1 MKRELRLLIVDD
13 NAATRYALRRRMERH
28 DFIVSEAGTGTEGL
42 ELIAAQLPDALILDV
57 NLPDMSGFDI
67 VRLLRADPRTAL
79 LPVVHVSAASIHT
92 SDIVTGLEAGADA
105 YLVHPVDPDVLLA
118 TLRTLLRVRDT
129 EHALRESEARFREI
143 FVNIS
148 APIAVMDA
156 QLKVHEC
163 NHAFAQLI
171 QQSTSTK
178 GASQLRPDQPH
189 LAPQTLEGSL
199 LEGQEDVIQE
209 LRAGLL
215 AGERWKGTLRMLVR
229 GEVRETEWQISP
241 YRTPLLSLVF
251 IEDVTEHRRR
261 EQSHLKQL
269 DSVNT
274 QLAHEVAERA
284 RTEAQLLQVQ
294 KMDAIGKLTGGI
306 AHDFNN
312 LLTGIITGIELIKK
326 RTEENRPDKIL
337 RYAEAALASASSA
350 AALTHRLLAFARQQ
364 PLDARPIDIN
374 KHIRSLEDLLRR
386 TIGKRIALSLEL
398 TSQSAIALVDSSQ
411 LESALL
417 NLVINARDA
426 LPAGGSIRVT
436 TFAAHSKGD
445 SRLADG
451 PYLALSVKD
460 DGIGI
465 EHNVIDK
472 VFDPFFTTK
481 PLGEGTGLGL
491 STIYGF
497 ARQSGGD
504 VLIRSVAGHG
514 TEVTLMFP
522 AGIDTVPVDAPP
534 SPPPRLGAGQHIL
547 IVEDTASVRMF
558 VNELLSDTGYR
569 CTQAAD
575 VHTALAILEND
586 PSIDLLLSDV
596 GLPHMNGRELADRA
610 RVWRPRLP
618 VLFMTGYAENA
629 VNRQSFLGPEMDM
642 IIKPF
647 KLGALLEK
655 VDAMLQAKSSE
666 AIPTAPL
673 RD

>member
-42 ELIAAQLPDALILDV
+42 EQIAAQVPDALILDV

-67 VRLLRADPRTAL
+67 VRLLRAEPRTAL
-79 LPVVHVSAASIHT
+79 LPVVHVSAASIQT
-92 SDIVTGLEAGADA
+92 ADIVTGLEAGADA

-129 EHALRESEARFREI
+129 EYALRESEARFREI

-163 NHAFAQLI
+163 NHAFALLI
-171 QQSTSTK
+171 QQSV
-178 GASQLRPDQPH
+178 AQ
-189 LAPQTLEGSL
+189 QTMLGSL
-199 LEGQEDVIQE
+199 ADGQDEIIQE

-215 AGERWKGTLRMLVR
+215 AGERWQGTLRMLVR
-229 GEVRETEWQISP
+229 GELRETEWQISP
-241 YRTPLLSLVF
+241 YRTPQLSLVF
-251 IEDVTEHRRR
+251 IEDVTEHRQR

-269 DSVNT
+269 DNVNT
-274 QLAHEVAERA
+274 RLAHEVAERA
-284 RTEAQLLQVQ
+284 RTEAQLLQAQ

-326 RTEENRPDKIL
+326 RTQENRPEKIM

-374 KHIRSLEDLLRR
+374 QHIRSLEDLLRR
-386 TIGKRIALSLEL
+386 TIGKRIALTLDL

-426 LPAGGSIRVT
+426 LPKGGTIRVT

-445 SRLADG
+445 ARLADG

-460 DGIGI
+460 DGVGI
-465 EHNVIDK
+465 EHSVIDK

-481 PLGEGTGLGL
+481 PIGEGTGLGL

-497 ARQSGGD
+497 ARQSRGD
-504 VLIRSVAGHG
+504 VVIRSVAGHG
-514 TEVTLMFP
+514 TEVTLMLP
-522 AGIDTVPVDAPP
+522 AGIDSVPVELPPAAAP
-534 SPPPRLGAGQHIL
+534 REGAGQHIL

-558 VNELLSDTGYR
+558 VNELLIDTGYR
-569 CTQAAD
+569 CTQASD
-575 VHTALAILEND
+575 VATALSILEND
-586 PSIDLLLSDV
+586 PSIDLLLTDV

-610 RVWRPRLP
+610 RAWRPCLP

-629 VNRQSFLGPEMDM
+629 VNRQSFLGQGMDM

-655 VDAMLQAKSSE
+655 VDLMLETNPRE
-666 AIPTAPL
+666 A
-673 RD
+673 